1 MPTNDLENMPTLIVR
16 KESIQAGAY
25 EFPYNGDNLKKKK
38 KEKPAC
44 IKVPI
49 NMSQFNKVNNSST
62 YIVHLFLKFI

>member
-38 KEKPAC
+38 KKKNQHASKCP
-44 IKVPI
+44 
-49 NMSQFNKVNNSST
+49 
-62 YIVHLFLKFI
+62 